1 MILLPLPDKDSL
13 VILNEVIAERA
24 AGSNAAYFNGL
35 AEEWR
40 ARLVAY
46 IDGKGSPEHVPTWPQ
61 IQPNKGRFLN
71 LYGTAKKD
79 SSQYPVLK
87 RMRDDHGL
95 NYCPACGEPGSP
107 NTLDHYLP
115 KGKYPHFC
123 VTPLNLFPMCDA
135 CQDWKDEKT
144 GNAAS
149 PRFFI
154 HPYYDV
160 FVAEQVLNLTIS
172 PPFDAPTFK
181 IGPREGLLP
190 AQEGLVAS
198 HIRELGLPER
208 FASFFKN
215 EYLRLL
221 RQVDFLRRKDLGV
234 QDYLQTFQARFAN
247 GERNVWDHVLYS
259 SVLSNDELLDYL
271 TNGELKDYR

>member
-1 MILLPLPDKDSL
+1 MILLPTPNTDSL
-13 VILNEVIAERA
+13 GLLNAVIAERS
-24 AGSNAAYFNGL
+24 AGSNAAYFDGL

-40 ARLVAY
+40 ARLAAY
-46 IDGKGSPEHVPTWPQ
+46 IDGKGSPERVPTWPQ
-61 IQPNKGRFLN
+61 IQRNKARFIN
-71 LYGTAKKD
+71 LYGSAQK
-79 SSQYPVLK
+79 SSAQYPVLK
-87 RMRDDHGL
+87 NMRDSHGL

-135 CQDWKDEKT
+135 CQKWKSEKT
-144 GNAAS
+144 CDAES

-160 FVAEQVLNLTIS
+160 FVAEQVLKLTIT
-172 PPFDAPTFK
+172 PPFDAPKFE
-181 IGPREGLLP
+181 IGPRDDMLA
-190 AQEGLVAS
+190 AQERLVAS
-198 HIRELGLPER
+198 HIRELGIPER
-208 FASFFKN
+208 FALFFKT

-221 RQVDFLRRKDLGV
+221 RQVAFLRRKDLGV
-234 QDYLQTFQARFAN
+234 RDTLQTFQAKFAD
-247 GERNVWDHVLYS
+247 GERNVWEHVLYS
-259 SVLSNDELLDYL
+259 SVLTNDELLDYL